1 MQVGLQDPGRVLT
14 QSPTDTKRDV
24 IGPSKHPQIAQEI
37 AKELD
42 LDRIFSPAKYSI
54 SIGHHQIFHG
64 KGIAQFSSHEAIDPI
79 GTDQEINRVIG
90 IFFSSASAKHHPSR
104 QRFNVKPMNSSRPI
118 WLGGCDKPY
127 EYRQPCSRPTP
138 PRLQR

>member
-14 QSPTDTKRDV
+14 QSPTDTKGDV

-64 KGIAQFSSHEAIDPI
+64 KAIAQFSSHEAVDPI

-90 IFFSSASAKHHPSR
+90 IFCLKS
-104 QRFNVKPMNSSRPI
+104 PM
-118 WLGGCDKPY
+118 
-127 EYRQPCSRPTP
+127 
-138 PRLQR
+138 